1 MWIEQ
6 EVYDREGLRRAHNLL
21 RVKLRE
27 RKRTDFVWMNDS
39 KKTSLMRGERLIYY
53 YSLDGVVL
61 ALGPMTYKVSFQQEA
76 TKTCSCFPLASPLF
90 LTFNKKLRPRMS
102 ESFTT

>member
-21 RVKLRE
+21 RVKLRK
-27 RKRTDFVWMNDS
+27 RKRTDFVRMNDS

-61 ALGPMTYKVSFQQEA
+61 ALGPMTYKVSFQHGYM
-76 TKTCSCFPLASPLF
+76 FLF
-90 LTFNKKLRPRMS
+90 
-102 ESFTT
+102 